1 MTYAGSWPA
10 ERAPSA
16 GLPYP
21 DQDPRADARSS
32 SLDTGQQSDIS
43 DRTEHERTLRRD
55 LERLCNNDATKAV
68 LVDLV
73 GQAVAGRFEGDPA
86 GALALEVMARRLA
99 DCRHGDAFRDAICGA
114 YLFRPHSCHVR
125 LCPDDERA
133 RAARLVARFAQLV
146 DAMASPK
153 FWTLTL
159 PNVPAGSLEAGIDVL
174 LDALAHLR
182 RRAIFTGG
190 PCRADHRAAAYV
202 EVGTGEFHRS
212 GDELDACA
220 HPPHRRTLALAGVCR
235 CARCLEV
242 DVMSAGYRVTV
253 NGCPRCHHEPVAGG
267 VHSLEVTWSSERGD
281 WHPHAHLLVDAPWIL
296 QREMR
301 DAWRAVTC
309 DAVRRAE
316 RRTAGLDGRIPP
328 CAHRADK
335 RGLAV
340 APCRGASIV
349 WVEAVRGEAG
359 SDERRRAVRE
369 TLKYVTKGLLGPHGE
384 LLPGAHAAELGELLL
399 ALRGRRLVAGWGT
412 FRNVHDVDEEDA
424 LDPDEYLVGPDV
436 LPVMWGL
443 PRRCPLCRGEARWEL
458 PIGVP
463 RRACRP
469 IGNGLFAWRPPPPA
483 RA

>member
-1 MTYAGSWPA
+1 VTYAASWPA

-16 GLPYP
+16 GLPHP

-32 SLDTGQQSDIS
+32 SLDTGQQIGVSDNA
-43 DRTEHERTLRRD
+43 EHERSLRRD
-55 LERLCNNDATKAV
+55 LERLCNNDARKVTLAEF
-68 LVDLV
+68 V
-73 GQAVAGRFEGDPA
+73 GQAAAARFEHDPA
-86 GALALEVMARRLA
+86 GAIALEAMARKL
-99 DCRHGDAFRDAICGA
+99 DGCRRGDAFRDAVCGG

-125 LCPDDERA
+125 LCPDCERA
-133 RAARLVARFAQLV
+133 RAARLVARFADLA

-159 PNVPAGSLEAGIDVL
+159 PNVPAGALEAGIDVL
-174 LDALAHLR
+174 LDALVHLR
-182 RRAIFTGG
+182 TLAIFVGG
-190 PCRADHRAAAYV
+190 PCRAGHRGTAYV
-202 EVGTGEFHRS
+202 DVATGELHHS

-220 HPPHRRTLALAGVCR
+220 HPPHRGALALVGVCR

-242 DVMSAGYRVTV
+242 DVTSDGQRVTV
-253 NGCPRCHHEPVAGG
+253 NGCPRCFHEPVRGG
-267 VHSLEVTWSSERGD
+267 VHALEVTWSSTRAD

-296 QREMR
+296 HREMR

-309 DAVRRAE
+309 DAIRRAE
-316 RRTAGLDGRIPP
+316 RKGAGGAGRVPP
-328 CAHRADK
+328 CAHRADE

-349 WVEAVRGEAG
+349 WVEAVRGEPG

-369 TLKYVTKGLLGPHGE
+369 TLKYVTKGLLGQNGE
-384 LLPGAHAAELGELLL
+384 LLPGARAAELGELLL
-399 ALRGRRLVAGWGT
+399 GLRGRRLVAGWGT

-424 LDPDEYLVGPDV
+424 LDPDAYLVGPDV

-443 PRRCPLCRGEARWEL
+443 PRRCPLCRAEARWEL